1 MWREQPPARPP
12 GRLAVLKDDLEAL
25 GRRLRGAIARVVA
38 DAAARAVEAA
48 VAALLGRAP
57 PARRAEADDDAT
69 EEGLF
74 EEQAGD
80 QVEGH
85 IEDEEGPLLHS
96 PRSAPE
102 RARRGGWGAALRS
115 GAQAGRWWLRRQ
127 GRRRP
132 VLGAAVVAV
141 AAGAV
146 AYAAGPAVAAGACLL
161 ASAAELLLT
170 ADAAGELLARLAAA
184 LW

>member
-1 MWREQPPARPP
+1 MWRDRSPARPP
-12 GRLAVLKDDLEAL
+12 GRLALLKDDLEAL

-57 PARRAEADDDAT
+57 PARRAEADDDAA
-69 EEGLF
+69 EGGLF
-74 EEQAGD
+74 EEQAEH
-80 QVEGH
+80 Q
-85 IEDEEGPLLHS
+85 IEDEEGPLLQH
-96 PRSAPE
+96 PRGAAEP
-102 RARRGGWGAALRS
+102 ARPAGWGAALRS
-115 GAQAGRWWLRRQ
+115 GAQAGLWWLRKQ

-132 VLGAAVVAV
+132 VLGAAVAAV
-141 AAGAV
+141 AAGCV
-146 AYAAGPAVAAGACLL
+146 AYAAGPALAAGACLL

-170 ADAAGELLARLAAA
+170 ADSAGELLARLAAA